1 MKVIAK
7 CLKIISSPGE
17 GIAKFI
23 EILKR
28 MVPASCSLTQN
39 GFTTYAVESHGAPRQ
54 YQGRDTYHKL
64 LLISGVG
71 EIEYGDT
78 FYHINGS
85 VLLFT
90 KPTVRCRWSLSE
102 AHDSTY
108 ICAFNNDFLDSECL
122 SWNEHFAS
130 YFETAPVLHLSSQ
143 EETFVRA
150 IFCRMTEEQKSS
162 YAFKEELIQNQ
173 LCILKHMAL
182 RMTAARESVS
192 PSACVRLSCAV
203 SLELVEL
210 GFPLPAQA
218 LHFN

>member
-1 MKVIAK
+1 M
-7 CLKIISSPGE
+7 
-17 GIAKFI
+17 F
-23 EILKR
+23 
-28 MVPASCSLTQN
+28 PATCSLKQN
-39 GFTTYAVESHGAPRQ
+39 GFTTYAVEAHGAPRQ

-64 LLISGVG
+64 LLISGIG

-78 FYHINGS
+78 FYRINGS

-90 KPTVRCRWSLSE
+90 KPNVRCRWSVSV

-122 SWNEHFAS
+122 SWSKHCEN
-130 YFETAPVLHLSSQ
+130 YFETAPVLQLGFE

-150 IFCRMTEEQKSS
+150 IFCRMMEEQSRS
-162 YAFKEELIQNQ
+162 YVFKEELIQNQ
-173 LCILKHMAL
+173 LCILKHVAL
-182 RMTAARESVS
+182 RMTAARESVPPMVGMR
-192 PSACVRLSCAV
+192 PSCCV

-210 GFPLPAQA
+210 GFPLAAQL